1 MIAKDG
7 FTFNTFCKSVD
18 LRNLFLKSGFRLPTS
33 PNTIRSIVITFSD
46 SIKAEMINKFRKLQ
60 EQNQKFSLYNI

>member
-7 FTFNTFCKSVD
+7 FTFNAFCKSVD

-46 SIKAEMINKFRKLQ
+46 SIKADMINLENFKNKI
-60 EQNQKFSLYNI
+60 KSSH